1 MKHTQLRNATKW
13 TVQYKCTVWVMAKM
27 FHIDKNY
34 TGLTIKVEFTGVA
47 EPLHYP
53 FKVKVKKVCSDPTH
67 HTLNSLTLLNISI
80 QWTENWSMKWFQNEK
95 QNVLKNYDEG
105 SNGAFWWY
113 F

>member
-1 MKHTQLRNATKW
+1 
-13 TVQYKCTVWVMAKM
+13 M

-80 QWTENWSMKWFQNEK
+80 Q
-95 QNVLKNYDEG
+95 
-105 SNGAFWWY
+105 
-113 F
+113 